1 MIDVLNKYFED
12 EEWFLFSFDWIFKS
26 RLEKPRILDRI
37 GFGWF
42 WINII
47 NRNREKPMIQFQSQ
61 VSNGRMDSRPNF

>member
-1 MIDVLNKYFED
+1 MIDVLNKYFGD
-12 EEWFLFSFDWIFKS
+12 GEWFLFSFDWIFKS

-42 WINII
+42 SINLI
-47 NRNREKPMIQFQSQ
+47 NRNREKPMIQFRSQ